1 LSLGRRAAL
10 ERRAILG
17 HLESSLGSSRRADG
31 LESLSLTAN
40 FSYGEL
46 KIFSGRAHP
55 ALAQEICQYLGLP
68 LGELTLYNFSDGE
81 DYCQIDENVRGA
93 DVFVVQPTCSP
104 VNDHVMELLILLDAF
119 RRSSASRITAVMPY
133 FGYARQDKKDK
144 PRVPIAAKLMADLLT
159 ASGADRILTM
169 DLHSAQIQGFF
180 NIPVDHLFAA
190 PVLLDAIREMNLADL
205 VVVSPDVGGVARAR
219 AIGKR
224 LGASLAIIDKRRT
237 GKNET
242 EVLNVIGDVEGR
254 NVLILDDIIDTAGTL
269 IQAEEALREQGA
281 RKTFAAAV
289 HPVLSGP
296 ALERIEA
303 SGLESLVVTN
313 TIPLDAALARCR
325 KIRSLS
331 IAPLLGEAIQRI
343 HQGTSVSSLF
353 V

>member
-1 LSLGRRAAL
+1 LSSHAF
-10 ERRAILG
+10 
-17 HLESSLGSSRRADG
+17 
-31 LESLSLTAN
+31 N
-40 FSYGEL
+40 YGDL

-55 ALAQEICQYLGLP
+55 ALAQEICAYLGIP

-119 RRSSASRITAVMPY
+119 RRSSASRLTAVMPY

-169 DLHSAQIQGFF
+169 DLHTAQIQGFF

-190 PVLLDAIREMNLADL
+190 PVLLDAIRKMELEDL
-205 VVVSPDVGGVARAR
+205 VIVSPDVGGLTRAR
-219 AIGKR
+219 AIAKR
-224 LGASLAIIDKRRT
+224 LDASLAVIDKRRT

-242 EVLNVIGDVEGR
+242 EILNVVGEVEGKDA
-254 NVLILDDIIDTAGTL
+254 LILDDIIDTAGTL
-269 IQAEEALREQGA
+269 TQAEAALRTQGA
-281 RKTFAAAV
+281 RRTYAAAV
-289 HPVLSGP
+289 HGVFSGP
-296 ALERIEA
+296 ALERINA
-303 SGLESLVVTN
+303 SGLERLLVTN
-313 TIPLDAALARCR
+313 TIPVEAAMARSPR
-325 KIRSLS
+325 IRSLS
-331 IAPLLGEAIQRI
+331 VAPLLGEAIQRI
-343 HQGTSVSSLF
+343 HDGASVSSLF

>member
-1 LSLGRRAAL
+1 M
-10 ERRAILG
+10 
-17 HLESSLGSSRRADG
+17 
-31 LESLSLTAN
+31 TAN

-55 ALAQEICQYLGLP
+55 ALAQEICEYLGLP

-169 DLHSAQIQGFF
+169 DLHAAQIQGFF

-190 PVLLDAIREMNLADL
+190 PVLLDAIREMNLDDL
-205 VVVSPDVGGVARAR
+205 VIVSPDVGGVARAR

-242 EVLNVIGDVEGR
+242 EVLHVIGDVEGR
-254 NVLILDDIIDTAGTL
+254 DVLILDDIIDTAGTL
-269 IQAEEALREQGA
+269 IQDEEALRKQGA

-296 ALERIEA
+296 AIERIEA
-303 SGLESLVVTN
+303 SKLESLVVTN
-313 TIPLDAALARCR
+313 TIPLDAALARCP

-331 IAPLLGEAIQRI
+331 IAPLLGEAIERI

>member
-1 LSLGRRAAL
+1 M
-10 ERRAILG
+10 
-17 HLESSLGSSRRADG
+17 
-31 LESLSLTAN
+31 TAN

-55 ALAQEICQYLGLP
+55 ALAQEICDYLGLT

-81 DYCQIDENVRGA
+81 DYCQIDENVRGT
-93 DVFVVQPTCSP
+93 DVFVIQPTCSP

-119 RRSSASRITAVMPY
+119 RRSSASRLTAVMPY

-169 DLHSAQIQGFF
+169 DLHAAQIQGFF

-190 PVLLDAIREMNLADL
+190 PVLLDAIREMELDDL
-205 VVVSPDVGGVARAR
+205 VIVSPDVGGVARAR

-224 LGASLAIIDKRRT
+224 LGASLAVIDKRRT
-237 GKNET
+237 GVNET
-242 EVLNVIGDVEGR
+242 EVLNVVGDVEGK
-254 NVLILDDIIDTAGTL
+254 NVLILDDIVDTAGTL
-269 IQAEEALREQGA
+269 VQAEEALRGQGA
-281 RKTFAAAV
+281 RRTFAAAV

-296 ALERIEA
+296 ALERIE
-303 SGLESLVVTN
+303 SSKLEKLLVTN
-313 TIPLDAALARCR
+313 TIPVDAAMSRCKR
-325 KIRSLS
+325 IRSLT

>member
-1 LSLGRRAAL
+1 M
-10 ERRAILG
+10 
-17 HLESSLGSSRRADG
+17 
-31 LESLSLTAN
+31 TAN
-40 FSYGEL
+40 FSYGDL

-55 ALAQEICQYLGLP
+55 ALAQEICAYLGLP

-81 DYCQIDENVRGA
+81 TYCQIDENVRGA
-93 DVFVVQPTCSP
+93 DVFVVQPTSSP

-133 FGYARQDKKDK
+133 FGYGRQDKKDK

-169 DLHSAQIQGFF
+169 DLHAAQIQGFF

-190 PVLLDAIREMNLADL
+190 PVLLDAIRELDLQDL
-205 VVVSPDVGGVARAR
+205 VIVSPDVGGVARAR

-254 NVLILDDIIDTAGTL
+254 NVLIIDDIIDTAGTL
-269 IQAEEALREQGA
+269 VQAEEALRRQGA
-281 RKTFAAAV
+281 RKTYAAAV

-296 ALERIEA
+296 AIQRLEA
-303 SGLESLVVTN
+303 SHIETLLVTN
-313 TIPLDAALARCR
+313 TIPLDSAMARSPR
-325 KIRSLS
+325 IRSLS

>member
-1 LSLGRRAAL
+1 
-10 ERRAILG
+10 
-17 HLESSLGSSRRADG
+17 
-31 LESLSLTAN
+31 LTPN

-55 ALAQEICQYLGLP
+55 ALAREICEYLGID
-68 LGELTLYNFSDGE
+68 LGQITLFNFSDGE
-81 DYCQIDENVRGA
+81 NYCQIDENVRGA

-169 DLHSAQIQGFF
+169 DLHTLQIQGFF

-190 PVLLDAIREMNLADL
+190 PILLNAIREMGIDDL
-205 VVVSPDVGGVARAR
+205 VIVSPDVGGVARAR

-224 LGASLAIIDKRRT
+224 LGASLAIIDKRR
-237 GKNET
+237 GGPNET
-242 EVLNVIGDVEGR
+242 EVLNVVGEVEGK

-269 IQAEEALREQGA
+269 VQAEEALRSQGA
-281 RKTFAAAV
+281 ARTFAAAV
-289 HPVLSGP
+289 HPVFSGP
-296 ALERIEA
+296 ARERIEA
-303 SGLESLVVTN
+303 SKLETLFVTN
-313 TIPLDAALARCR
+313 TIPLDGSMKDCR
-325 KIRSLS
+325 KIHTLS
-331 IAPLLGEAIQRI
+331 VAPLLGEAIQRI
-343 HQGTSVSSLF
+343 HQGASVSSLF

>member
-1 LSLGRRAAL
+1 
-10 ERRAILG
+10 
-17 HLESSLGSSRRADG
+17 
-31 LESLSLTAN
+31 LTAN

-55 ALAQEICQYLGLP
+55 ALAQEICDYLGLT

-81 DYCQIDENVRGA
+81 DYCQIDENVRGT
-93 DVFVVQPTCSP
+93 DVFVIQPTCSP

-169 DLHSAQIQGFF
+169 DLHAAQIQGFF

-190 PVLLDAIREMNLADL
+190 PVLLDAIREMELDDL
-205 VVVSPDVGGVARAR
+205 VIVSPDVGGVARAR

-224 LGASLAIIDKRRT
+224 LGASLAVIDKRRT
-237 GKNET
+237 GINET
-242 EVLNVIGDVEGR
+242 EVLNVVGEVAGR
-254 NVLILDDIIDTAGTL
+254 NVLILDDIVDTAGTL
-269 IQAEEALREQGA
+269 VQAEEALRGQGA
-281 RKTFAAAV
+281 RRTFAAAV

-296 ALERIEA
+296 ALERIE
-303 SGLESLVVTN
+303 SSKLEKLLVTN
-313 TIPLDAALARCR
+313 TIPLDAAMSRCKR
-325 KIRSLS
+325 IRSLT

>member
-1 LSLGRRAAL
+1 MTTHG
-10 ERRAILG
+10 
-17 HLESSLGSSRRADG
+17 
-31 LESLSLTAN
+31 
-40 FSYGEL
+40 FQYGEL

-55 ALAQEICQYLGLP
+55 ALAQEMCAYLGVP

-119 RRSSASRITAVMPY
+119 RRSSASRITAVLPY

-169 DLHSAQIQGFF
+169 DLHAAQIQGFF

-190 PVLLDAIREMNLADL
+190 PVLLDAIRKMELEDL
-205 VVVSPDVGGVARAR
+205 VIVSPDVGGLTRAR
-219 AIGKR
+219 AIAKR
-224 LGASLAIIDKRRT
+224 LDASLAVIDKRRT

-242 EVLNVIGDVEGR
+242 EILNVVGEVEGKDA
-254 NVLILDDIIDTAGTL
+254 LILDDMIDTAGTL
-269 IQAEEALREQGA
+269 AQAEEALRRQGA
-281 RKTFAAAV
+281 RRTYAAAV
-289 HPVLSGP
+289 HGVFSGP

-303 SGLESLVVTN
+303 SKLERLLVTN
-313 TIPLDAALARCR
+313 TIPVEAAMARCPR
-325 KIRSLS
+325 IRALS
-331 IAPLLGEAIQRI
+331 VAPLLGEAIQRI
-343 HQGTSVSSLF
+343 HDGASVSSLF

>member
-1 LSLGRRAAL
+1 
-10 ERRAILG
+10 
-17 HLESSLGSSRRADG
+17 
-31 LESLSLTAN
+31 LTTH

-55 ALAQEICQYLGLP
+55 ALAQEICAYLGLP

-93 DVFVVQPTCSP
+93 DVFVVQPTSSP

-119 RRSSASRITAVMPY
+119 RRSSASRITAVLPY

-169 DLHSAQIQGFF
+169 DLHAAQIQGFF

-190 PVLLDAIREMNLADL
+190 PVLLEAIRKLELEDL
-205 VVVSPDVGGVARAR
+205 VIVSPDVGGLTRAR
-219 AIGKR
+219 AIAKR
-224 LGASLAIIDKRRT
+224 LDASLAVIDKRRT

-242 EVLNVIGDVEGR
+242 EILNVVGDVEGR
-254 NVLILDDIIDTAGTL
+254 DVLILDDIIDTAGTL
-269 IQAEEALREQGA
+269 VQAEEALRRQGA
-281 RKTFAAAV
+281 RRTYAAAV
-289 HPVLSGP
+289 HGVFSGP
-296 ALERIEA
+296 ALDRIEA
-303 SGLESLVVTN
+303 SKLERLLVTN
-313 TIPLDAALARCR
+313 TIAVDAAMARCPR
-325 KIRSLS
+325 IHALS
-331 IAPLLGEAIQRI
+331 VAPLLGEAIQRI
-343 HQGTSVSSLF
+343 HDGASVSSLF

>member
-1 LSLGRRAAL
+1 M
-10 ERRAILG
+10 
-17 HLESSLGSSRRADG
+17 
-31 LESLSLTAN
+31 TAHAFN
-40 FSYGEL
+40 YGDL
-46 KIFSGRAHP
+46 KIFSGRAHL
-55 ALAQEICQYLGLP
+55 ALAREICAYLKIP

-159 ASGADRILTM
+159 AAGADRILTM
-169 DLHSAQIQGFF
+169 DLHAAQIQGFF

-190 PVLLDAIREMNLADL
+190 PVILNAIRKTELQDL
-205 VVVSPDVGGVARAR
+205 VIVSPDVGGLTRAR
-219 AIGKR
+219 AIAKR
-224 LGASLAIIDKRRT
+224 LEASLAVIDKRRT

-242 EVLNVIGDVEGR
+242 EILNVVGEVEGR
-254 NVLILDDIIDTAGTL
+254 DVLILDDMIDTAGTL
-269 IQAEEALREQGA
+269 VQAEEALRRKGA
-281 RKTFAAAV
+281 RRTFAAAV
-289 HPVLSGP
+289 HGVFSGP

-303 SGLESLVVTN
+303 SGLEGLFVTN
-313 TIPLDAALARCR
+313 TIPVEAAMARCSR
-325 KIRSLS
+325 IRALS
-331 IAPLLGEAIQRI
+331 VAPLLGEAIQRI
-343 HQGTSVSSLF
+343 HDGTSVSSLF